1 MQSLWFSKKKTKPKN
16 TPQNEF
22 LPVEKSC
29 LLLFLELWHSLGQ
42 GSKNRPWKG
51 CIQLYKQSP
60 AQPVQV
66 MRLQNGKKTCGV
78 EDRRK
83 TVPEKGHRR
92 QQTLGFASLGAVVA
106 WSQPIVPGPPAFQGQ
121 WPLSASAAAVIN
133 TSADIKAGSNCA
145 GVKPA
150 RFSSC

>member
-1 MQSLWFSKKKTKPKN
+1 MQSLWLSKKKNKKP
-16 TPQNEF
+16 QSEF
-22 LPVEKSC
+22 LPVEKPC
-29 LLLFLELWHSLGQ
+29 LLLFLELWHSLGR

-83 TVPEKGHRR
+83 RVTEKGHRR
-92 QQTLGFASLGAVVA
+92 QQTLGFASLGAVIA
-106 WSQPIVPGPPAFQGQ
+106 WIQPIVPGPPGFQGQ

-133 TSADIKAGSNCA
+133 TSAHVKAGSNCA
-145 GVKPA
+145 GVKAA
-150 RFSSC
+150 RFSSCLG

>member
-1 MQSLWFSKKKTKPKN
+1 MVSKKKKTKPKN
-16 TPQNEF
+16 TPQSEF

>member
-1 MQSLWFSKKKTKPKN
+1 MVFQKKKNKPKN
-16 TPQNEF
+16 TPQSEF